1 MTHRITPTAHPAEA
15 GEPEFTELTPAECE
29 DVLARTHVGRV
40 AFSHGNRVDIE
51 PIGYVYDAGW
61 LFGRTSPG
69 TKITALERR
78 PWVAFQVD
86 EVRGWFDWDSVV
98 AHGSFRTLEP
108 EGSESDIALYER
120 AVARLRAVDPAMGTE
135 QDLAPSRSILFAIYV
150 DEQTGRRARL
160 HRR

>member
-1 MTHRITPTAHPAEA
+1 MTQRITPTSQPAES
-15 GEPEFTELTPAECE
+15 GEPQFTDLTPAECE
-29 DVLARTHVGRV
+29 EVLSRSHVGRV

-61 LFGRTSPG
+61 LFGRTTPG
-69 TKITALERR
+69 TKLNALEHR

-108 EGSESDIALYER
+108 EGSEPDIELYER
-120 AVARLRAVDPAMGTE
+120 AVARLREVDPAMGTDE
-135 QDLAPSRSILFAIYV
+135 DPVPFRTILFAIYV
-150 DEQTGRRARL
+150 DEKTGRRARM
-160 HRR
+160 RRR

>member
-1 MTHRITPTAHPAEA
+1 MTHRITPTSPTPA
-15 GEPEFTELTPAECE
+15 GEPEFTDLTQRECE
-29 DVLARTHVGRV
+29 DVLRRGHVGRV

-51 PIGYVYDAGW
+51 PIGYAYDDGW

-69 TKITALERR
+69 TKLTALGHR

-108 EGSESDIALYER
+108 EGNEADLELYARAL
-120 AVARLRAVDPAMGTE
+120 ARLREVDPTIGTE
-135 QDLAPSRSILFAIYV
+135 ADPAPFRSILFAIYV
-150 DEQTGRRARL
+150 DEKTGRRARS
-160 HRR
+160 